1 MAESTG
7 PEGADRE
14 SADLEGAGPGGAGL
28 GGIASEVAGR
38 DGRERDLAPVG
49 ALVGHPARVAML
61 AALAGGRALPAT
73 DLARCARIAPAAA
86 TAHLHRLIDGGLI
99 RVRVQGRHRYH
110 ELAGPE
116 VAAML
121 EAMARIAPPAPVRSL
136 RQDRAN
142 RALAEARTCYDH
154 LAGRLGVELA
164 DRIIGHGLLSPPGTG
179 QVSTG
184 PAGTGQ
190 VSTGPAGTGLAST
203 GLAGTGHVLTDVGQ
217 AKLAELGIDPGPVLR
232 SRRALA
238 RPCLDWTQRR
248 PHLAGAMPA
257 AITSRLL
264 DLRLLTRTAG
274 RGLRPAA
281 DYQAR
286 IDGWLRPL

>member
-1 MAESTG
+1 MLDRRVLGRRVLAWTG
-7 PEGADRE
+7 
-14 SADLEGAGPGGAGL
+14 
-28 GGIASEVAGR
+28 V
-38 DGRERDLAPVG
+38 
-49 ALVGHPARVAML
+49 
-61 AALAGGRALPAT
+61 
-73 DLARCARIAPAAA
+73 
-86 TAHLHRLIDGGLI
+86 TAHLHRLIDGGLV

-110 ELAGPE
+110 EIAGPE
-116 VAAML
+116 VAAVL

-142 RALAEARTCYDH
+142 RAIAEARTCYDH

-164 DRIIGHGLLSPPGTG
+164 DRILGNGLLN
-179 QVSTG
+179 V
-184 PAGTGQ
+184 A
-190 VSTGPAGTGLAST
+190 A
-203 GLAGTGHVLTDVGQ
+203 TGHVLTDTGR

-257 AITSRLL
+257 AITARLI
-264 DLRLLTRTAG
+264 DLRLLTRTSG
-274 RGLRPAA
+274 RGLRPAP

-286 IDGWLRPL
+286 IDSWLRP

>member
-1 MAESTG
+1 MEESAEPESAEPESAEPESAE
-7 PEGADRE
+7 PEGA
-14 SADLEGAGPGGAGL
+14 GL
-28 GGIASEVAGR
+28 DGR
-38 DGRERDLAPVG
+38 DRDLAPIG
-49 ALVGHPARVAML
+49 ALVGHPARAAML

-86 TAHLHRLIDGGLI
+86 TAHLHRLIDGGLV

-110 ELAGPE
+110 EIAGPE
-116 VAAML
+116 VAAVL

-142 RALAEARTCYDH
+142 QAIAEARTCYDH

-164 DRIIGHGLLSPPGTG
+164 DRIHRNGLLSPVDTG
-179 QVSTG
+179 DPTDTSDPESTG
-184 PAGTGQ
+184 DPMGTTGRLDPAG
-190 VSTGPAGTGLAST
+190 A
-203 GLAGTGHVLTDVGQ
+203 GHVLTDAGR
-217 AKLAELGIDPGPVLR
+217 AKLVELGIDPGPVLR

-257 AITSRLL
+257 AITARLI

-274 RGLRPAA
+274 RGLRPAP

-286 IDGWLRPL
+286 IDSWLRP

>member
-7 PEGADRE
+7 P
-14 SADLEGAGPGGAGL
+14 AGDP
-28 GGIASEVAGR
+28 

-49 ALVGHPARVAML
+49 ALVGHPARAAML

-73 DLARCARIAPAAA
+73 DLARHARIKPAAA
-86 TAHLHRLIDGGLI
+86 TAHLHRLIDGGLV

-110 ELAGPE
+110 EIAGPE
-116 VAAML
+116 VAAVL

-142 RALAEARTCYDH
+142 RAIAEARTCYDH

-164 DRIIGHGLLSPPGTG
+164 DRILGNGLLS
-179 QVSTG
+179 

-190 VSTGPAGTGLAST
+190 PGPAGTS
-203 GLAGTGHVLTDVGQ
+203 HVLTDAGR
-217 AKLAELGIDPGPVLR
+217 AKLTELGIDPGPVLR

-257 AITSRLL
+257 AITARLI

-274 RGLRPAA
+274 RGLRPAPH
-281 DYQAR
+281 YQAR
-286 IDGWLRPL
+286 IDSWLRPL